1 MNKEQLKQ
9 LYHHFCRWQQTGPNY
24 FNRHEDSVQHCH
36 NCGTEF
42 ADNFCPR
49 CGQRAE
55 VGRVGWNSV
64 KENITLLWGMDS
76 RSLGYTLIQ
85 LLGRPGY
92 LVREYISGRR
102 LVSFPPVKMLVIV
115 CLFVVLFETVFH
127 LHRDVLSLTFNNQAV
142 SKVIE
147 WINSQK
153 NWATLLVNSIYI
165 LPTWLVFRFAPG
177 YFRHTLPEG
186 FFIQVF
192 LSVQWI
198 LLGFIGYW
206 NETVE
211 TVIVIIYM
219 YITYRQLFG
228 YGWWGTLWR
237 LAIVLLSQMAVVV
250 TFVTIVLL
258 FLYDD
263 SDRAAMIRAGL
274 ILLTTVALLMAVV
287 LCVTHLINKGTF
299 HQDSK
304 EINSDT

>member
-1 MNKEQLKQ
+1 M
-9 LYHHFCRWQQTGPNY
+9 
-24 FNRHEDSVQHCH
+24 
-36 NCGTEF
+36 
-42 ADNFCPR
+42 
-49 CGQRAE
+49 
-55 VGRVGWNSV
+55 GWNSV

-263 SDRAAMIRAGL
+263 SDRAAMMKAGL
-274 ILLTTVALLMAVV
+274 ILLSAVTLLTAVAIY
-287 LCVTHLINKGTF
+287 VTHLINKRTF
-299 HQDSK
+299 RKIKSHTGSGVV
-304 EINSDT
+304 